1 LRILT
6 GCRLIELSVPT
17 NVVTEVASGE
27 QVHDQVEIFP
37 VLEGVVH
44 VHEKWVMLQLRED
57 SALTHDRL
65 DAPLRQDP
73 RFTHLLHCEHV
84 RVLGPLVLDLPNF
97 TKAALAYALLVLEEV
112 LADS

>member
-1 LRILT
+1 M
-6 GCRLIELSVPT
+6 VA
-17 NVVTEVASGE
+17 EVASSQ
-27 QVHDQVEIFP
+27 QVHHEVKVLS

-73 RFTHLLHCEHV
+73 RFAHLLHCEHV